1 MAIVDSNRRRRD
13 SMLAITRRS
22 AIKAQLLERKSV
34 TITDL
39 AIRLHVTKETIRRDL
54 RLMEEQGDLIRTHG
68 GAYILDGVQNDIDIS
83 MRQVL
88 KTEEKTIIAEKCSQ
102 HIQSGDSIFLDDSTT
117 CWFVAR
123 QLVHQNLTVLTTS
136 LQIATILA
144 ASANIQLIVIGGA
157 FCPNS
162 MSFQGDNACRALS
175 SYYVDKAFMS
185 CRSISMENG
194 VTDISESAAAI
205 HRLVTRRS
213 NRTYLVLDHSK
224 VGPTSFAFV
233 CEITDVDAVIC
244 DRPLPQPWQDYLKER
259 NVPFY

>member
-1 MAIVDSNRRRRD
+1 
-13 SMLAITRRS
+13 MLAITRRS

-39 AIRLHVTKETIRRDL
+39 ARYLQVTKETIRRDL
-54 RLMEEQGDLIRTHG
+54 RLMEEEGDLIRTHG

-83 MRQVL
+83 MRQVI

-102 HIQSGDSIFLDDSTT
+102 HIQSGDSIFLDGSTT

-123 QLVHQNLTVLTTS
+123 QIISQNLTVLTTS

-144 ASANIQLIVIGGA
+144 ASPSIKLIVIGGA
-157 FCPNS
+157 FSPNS
-162 MSFQGDNACRALS
+162 MSFQGDNTCKTLR

-194 VTDISESAAAI
+194 ITDISENAAAI
-205 HRLVTRRS
+205 HRLVTQRS
-213 NRTYLVLDHSK
+213 NCTYLVLDHSK
-224 VGPTSFAFV
+224 VGHTSFAYA
-233 CEITDVDAVIC
+233 CDITDVDAIIC
-244 DRPLPQPWQDYLKER
+244 DRPLPQPWQDYLEER
-259 NVPFY
+259 NIMCY